1 MTHLGPTWLEVDTG
15 ALSANVVAL
24 REHIADGASLFAVV
38 KANAYGHGATM
49 AAETVLDAGADGLCV
64 ARADEGLTLRA
75 AGIDAPIWV
84 LGWVP
89 PKLAKRCVDAR
100 LTLTVNSP
108 TLVEALSQ
116 AAGRDPVPVHVKVDS
131 GMSRYGLLPD
141 EVVPFVRRIASTPKL
156 RFEGLWT
163 HLARADEADCSTS
176 HEQLEVFNRIFNE
189 LVDAGLEPTLSHI
202 AASAGLLRRELRP
215 AHLDAVR
222 AGIALYGLYPS
233 DKVRWPVELKPV
245 LTWKARVARVRTL
258 PAGTPISYGGTYVTP
273 RKQTVALVP
282 AGYGDGYPRILSNRA
297 SVLINGQRCRILGRV
312 CMDAVVVDVDHL
324 SDVNEGDEIVLLG
337 RQGDEV
343 VTADELAG
351 MLDTINYEVVTQIM
365 DRVPR
370 IAVNG
375 H

>member
-1 MTHLGPTWLEVDTG
+1 MTHPGPTWLEIDTD
-15 ALSANVVAL
+15 ALSANVTAL

-38 KANAYGHGATM
+38 KANAYGHGAIM
-49 AAETVLDAGADGLCV
+49 AAETVLAAGADGLCV
-64 ARADEGLTLRA
+64 ARADEGVALRA
-75 AGIDAPIWV
+75 AGIRAPIWV

-89 PKLAKRCVDAR
+89 PKLARRCVDAR
-100 LTLTVNSP
+100 VTVTVNSP
-108 TLVEALSQ
+108 SLLEALSQ
-116 AAGRDPVPVHVKVDS
+116 AAGREPVPVHVKVDS

-141 EVVPFVRRIASTPKL
+141 EVVPFVRRIVRNPKL

-163 HLARADEADCSTS
+163 HLARADEADCSPS
-176 HEQLEVFNRIFNE
+176 YEQLEVFDRIYDE
-189 LVDAGLEPTLSHI
+189 LTDAGLGPQLCHI

-215 AHLDAVR
+215 AHMDAVR
-222 AGIALYGLYPS
+222 AGIALYGLYPG
-233 DKVRWPVELKPV
+233 DELNWPVKLEPV

-258 PAGTPISYGGTYVTP
+258 PADTPISYGGTYVTP
-273 RKQTVALVP
+273 RAMKVALVP

-312 CMDAVVVDVDHL
+312 CMDALVVDADHL
-324 SDVNEGDEIVLLG
+324 PDVREGDEIVLLG
-337 RQGDEV
+337 RQGAAA

-370 IAVNG
+370 VAVNG
-375 H
+375 G